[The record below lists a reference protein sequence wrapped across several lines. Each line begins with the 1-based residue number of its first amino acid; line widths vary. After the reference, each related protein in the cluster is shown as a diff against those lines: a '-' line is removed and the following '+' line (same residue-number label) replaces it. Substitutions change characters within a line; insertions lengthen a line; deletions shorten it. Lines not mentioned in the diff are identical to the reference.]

1 MFFLFVNKLFN
12 VRNKKTKKR
21 RGLLLLKFEVLDYLY
36 TKTRKAHDMLV
47 GVFHLFLW
55 CINLKVSKFQISK
68 NKQKRFFMS
77 LKMQV
82 QKYKNFL
89 IPPKDFLANFGFP
102 LAKVAKS
109 QRLFHVSREFTRI
122 FWNELWLLAIGVWQK

>member
-21 RGLLLLKFEVLDYLY
+21 RGPLLSYLEVLEIPICQNKKSPRYARGRFPLILLAYNLKFS
-36 TKTRKAHDMLV
+36 R
-47 GVFHLFLW
+47 
-55 CINLKVSKFQISK
+55 FQDTK

-77 LKMQV
+77 LKITIAKV
-82 QKYKNFL
+82 GKLFL
-89 IPPKDFLANFGFP
+89 STKDFLANFGFP
-102 LAKVAKS
+102 LAKVAKT

-122 FWNELWLLAIGVWQK
+122 FWNELWLLAIGF

>member
-1 MFFLFVNKLFN
+1 MFEIKRQKKDVDFSY
-12 VRNKKTKKR
+12 RNLRFCNT
-21 RGLLLLKFEVLDYLY
+21 Y
-36 TKTRKAHDMLV
+36 TPITRKAHDMLV
-47 GVFHLFLW
+47 GVFHLF
-55 CINLKVSKFQISK
+55 CMVYSLKFCRFQITK
-68 NKQKRFFMS
+68 NKQKRFLMS

>member
-1 MFFLFVNKLFN
+1 MFEIKRQKKDVDSSYRN
-12 VRNKKTKKR
+12 VRFCNTYVPKI
-21 RGLLLLKFEVLDYLY
+21 
-36 TKTRKAHDMLV
+36 RKAHDMLA
-47 GVFHLFLW
+47 GVFHLFCLVH
-55 CINLKVSKFQISK
+55 NLKFCRFHITK
-68 NKQKRFFMS
+68 NKQKRFLMS
-77 LKMQV
+77 LKMQL

-109 QRLFHVSREFTRI
+109 QSLFHVSREFTRI

>member
-1 MFFLFVNKLFN
+1 
-12 VRNKKTKKR
+12 
-21 RGLLLLKFEVLDYLY
+21 
-36 TKTRKAHDMLV
+36 MLV
-47 GVFHLFLW
+47 GVFHLFYW
-55 CINLKVSKFQISK
+55 CNTLKLFRFQVTK

-89 IPPKDFLANFGFP
+89 IPPNDFLANFGFS

-109 QRLFHVSREFTRI
+109 QSLFHVSREFTRI
-122 FWNELWLLAIGVWQK
+122 FFSQSRKDAKAFPRITRIYTNLLERTLAISYWRLAKIKLRQPKAKG